1 MSFVAEFREIIERVQ
16 HILVVTHVGPDG
28 DALGSLTAVGI
39 ALSRLG
45 KNVTLACESDMPA
58 RFDYISYID
67 RVVTRPD
74 ARVRYDALI
83 ALDCGDEQRMGEVF
97 TTLPTPKP
105 FVINIDHH
113 ITNTYFG
120 DLNWVADCPSTAEMV
135 YQLFDEMGWEIDAN
149 VAMSLLTG
157 IVTDTLGFRTP
168 NVTPMTLRA
177 ASALMEAGAD
187 LPLITMQTLNLK
199 PLSTLRLWQIG
210 LNQMQIADGLMWT
223 TISNRDRE
231 MIGYRNDSSS
241 GLVNL
246 LADVNRVA
254 IGVVLMEVEDGSI
267 RVGLRSRPPYDVAQ
281 VAQSLGGGGHP
292 QAAGCTMAGPLAEAE
307 ARIVEL
313 CKQAIAMQSSAG
325 MDKNGHGG

>member
-1 MSFVAEFREIIERVQ
+1 VAFVAEFRQTIERVQ

-45 KNVTLACESDMPA
+45 KNVTLACESDMPN
-58 RFDYISYID
+58 RFGYLAYID
-67 RVVTRPD
+67 RVAKRPD
-74 ARVRYDALI
+74 PRVRYDVLI
-83 ALDCGDEQRMGEVF
+83 AVDCGDEQRMGEVY
-97 TTLPTPKP
+97 TMLPQPKP
-105 FVINIDHH
+105 FIINIDHH
-113 ITNTYFG
+113 ITNTHFG
-120 DLNWVADCPSTAEMV
+120 DLNWVADCPSTAEMI
-135 YQLFDEMGWEIDAN
+135 YNLFNDMGWEIDTA

-157 IVTDTLGFRTP
+157 VVTDTLGFRTP
-168 NVTPMTLRA
+168 NVTPATLRI

-210 LNQMQIADGLMWT
+210 LNQMQIEDGLMWT
-223 TISNRDRE
+223 TITNRDRE

-254 IGVVLMEVEDGSI
+254 IGAVLMEMEDGSI
-267 RVGLRSRPPYDVAQ
+267 RVGFRSRPPYDVAQ
-281 VAQSLGGGGHP
+281 LAQSLGGGGHP
-292 QAAGCTMAGPLAEAE
+292 QAAGCTMNGPLAKAE
-307 ARIVEL
+307 AQIVEL
-313 CKQAIAMQSSAG
+313 CKQAIAQQSSANMG
-325 MDKNGHGG
+325 KNGDSE